1 MGSFRAD
8 AEGGEDCVAKGDLV
22 WEKLGRHCIIQ
33 TSHSHNPKLNL
44 NFRIMKTDE
53 ISELEVND
61 ELIAMISGEFENTSD
76 VAERPEWLSREHQLT
91 STSC

>member
-1 MGSFRAD
+1 
-8 AEGGEDCVAKGDLV
+8 
-22 WEKLGRHCIIQ
+22 
-33 TSHSHNPKLNL
+33 
-44 NFRIMKTDE
+44 MKTDE

-91 STSC
+91 STSCWKLEEEERLEITSSDGGMSEGI

>member
-1 MGSFRAD
+1 M
-8 AEGGEDCVAKGDLV
+8 E
-22 WEKLGRHCIIQ
+22 
-33 TSHSHNPKLNL
+33 
-44 NFRIMKTDE
+44 TDD

-91 STSC
+91 STSCWKLEEEERLEITSSDGGMSEGI

>member
-1 MGSFRAD
+1 
-8 AEGGEDCVAKGDLV
+8 
-22 WEKLGRHCIIQ
+22 
-33 TSHSHNPKLNL
+33 
-44 NFRIMKTDE
+44 MKTDE